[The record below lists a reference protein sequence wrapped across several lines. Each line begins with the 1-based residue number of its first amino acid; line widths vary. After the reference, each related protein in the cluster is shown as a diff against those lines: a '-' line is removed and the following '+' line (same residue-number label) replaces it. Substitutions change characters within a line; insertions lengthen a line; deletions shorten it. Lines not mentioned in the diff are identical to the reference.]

1 MDSAL
6 EARVSDSNE
15 RLEEYLQG
23 ALRSNAL
30 ESFALVAPH
39 RDGYRVYVGEDVER
53 PFAYVDVYLDGES
66 LIVEGSSKRHLSEA
80 EMGDLARFLGIDGK
94 EAGMKLN
101 RFRRFVDALRSMS
114 GSDVDALRELRVS
127 DCVLKEVRRTKV
139 EDAGKTW
146 PEVYLERLRSIPVPE
161 GRGSLSEEEKERI
174 LDQRISVALSS
185 IVSFLSE
192 RGYRTSLDDL
202 DITVEGA
209 DGKAYLHLNGMDR
222 GNGFL
227 SINIDDD
234 PKTHYHDVVSVD
246 AWFSLLKDSLG
257 DRVSDSQEPG
267 EGFKIWADSE
277 SAREVPAE
285 LDIIYATADDAYDA
299 AVNFVHSFDGAD
311 FRVIVHVS
319 SLSDEFEGDI
329 VESFP
334 KGSAAYREVYL
345 GGIED
350 SAGGRRADSVSSS
363 LHLGD
368 MVLLSDRTDEPYRSS
383 EFKIVDMNP
392 ALGLA
397 GLMREGDSHIYPA
410 PISELSLVSEQEVK
424 NVPAGMLKD
433 SVESD
438 AELLESLRSDSSP
451 ANLKRVAHIL
461 KDQGRTSLKDGSKE
475 VMAIAEYSNGQL
487 VYSYKQKAWQE
498 VKDSKDV
505 WKDELREVYS
515 DYEDGS
521 ILGSEIEER
530 LESLLADN
538 DVPSDVADEI
548 YGKIDEF
555 VLARK
560 HASRSGGRESDGR
573 EEFEFWFSQFCSKLG
588 LSAVAD
594 SAEKSEAEL
603 LEEIRIAGESTK
615 TDLTDEEKQSGDFPK
630 GVVSIQGL
638 SIAIENPKGSTRSG
652 VDADGNEWSTEM
664 QDTYGYIENTAG
676 ADTDDIDVFVG
687 EHPLSDKVFIVDQ
700 VKEDGSFDEH
710 KVMLGYESSED
721 AREAYLRNYEDGWQG
736 LGSITQI
743 GIEDFRRWV
752 EADKTRDKAFTEY
765 IKVQD
770 SLSEGGVSTTKA
782 GEEKYEKFT
791 TRVGRKSRTMY
802 QYDYRTPDGEL
813 FSCVAPSLEACR
825 MRRDSWLEK
834 REQKVQDDDHFR
846 DAKGTTIML
855 EDRVRVLNPNTYNT
869 DFIGDFGVVEGL
881 DDDGCIHVQL
891 DNIDRPLMFDSRE
904 VVVINRKEGD
914 LETMRIFGKDYKKG
928 DTLVDSDGVRAHIM
942 YRDGNDAVVLTE
954 EDNKW
959 YRLPIRD
966 SKGDD
971 FVAFRDYIVTSLKR
985 RGLDKYV
992 DVDAKGKKGTLIAY
1006 IGTKKNPDVYAYVG
1020 LGENGTSLSLGW
1032 HTKPNLEFED
1042 KEVSA
1047 VASMLSVDDKEAKRI
1062 LKKFL
1067 KWVEWLVSIDGKDV
1081 IKKVSDAMD
1090 PNEDKDENIHVNWK
1104 ISDMEKYLRKP
1115 ASKRRGKKV
1124 EDSKPIDKNALGEWL
1139 VGAADRAINSFGDGT
1154 VYYKD
1159 LGDGHSIVLDWIE
1172 GYDKDE
1178 SNPFVKDGYGLE
1190 ASLRKTKSSFFV
1202 GDWEYAYDDSSLSLE
1217 GSDKEDNG
1225 ERVIDYLMSFKEEKV
1240 EDSKELPRRAFVFPA
1255 DSTMVNDGKG
1265 HFPLNSLSRGRAALA
1280 FVARY
1285 DKLPKWYSGD
1295 MSLEEF
1301 KDHVRS
1307 EVKKAYPSIEVS
1319 DSTESGSDSFN
1330 FNEVHHDLDVALQKT
1345 HQYLKGK
1352 ESESMTDADWDIAG
1366 VGSAISR
1373 AMRYLYLAARKQ
1385 GQTTDYTNVKDDCKV
1400 YDAKESTEDMWARIC
1415 EADEITEREIN
1426 LLSRRLNAEGRD
1438 TLDYNLRKNR
1448 YDLALTDE
1456 QERKALAWLNNQW
1469 KTSTGKERKNN
1480 PFGYREEQ
1488 ILDRATDVT
1497 FVQFYNAGNRYIDN
1511 FIPVYRVYSNDGS
1524 FEYYVQGG
1532 EISIVG

>member
-1 MDSAL
+1 MSSFLSKIMDSAL
-6 EARVSDSNE
+6 EVRVSDSNE

-114 GSDVDALRELRVS
+114 GSDVDALRRLRIS
-127 DCVLKEVRRTKV
+127 DCVLKDVRRTKV

-146 PEVYLERLRSIPVPE
+146 PEVYLERLRSVPVPE

-185 IVSFLSE
+185 IVSFLSD

-227 SINIDDD
+227 SINIDGDS
-234 PKTHYHDVVSVD
+234 KTHYHDVVSVD
-246 AWFSLLKDSLG
+246 AWFSLLKDSVG
-257 DRVSDSQEPG
+257 DRISDSQEPG
-267 EGFKIWADSE
+267 EGFKLSADSE

-285 LDIIYATADDAYDA
+285 LDIIYATADDAYNA
-299 AVNFVHSFDGAD
+299 AVNFVHSFDGED

-334 KGSAAYREVYL
+334 KGSDAYREVYL

-350 SAGGRRADSVSSS
+350 SMGGRRVDSTSSS

-368 MVLLSDRTDEPYRSS
+368 VVLLSNRADEPYRSS

-498 VKDSKDV
+498 VKDSEDA
-505 WKDELREVYS
+505 WKDELREVYL

-530 LESLLADN
+530 LESLLDDN

-573 EEFEFWFSQFCSKLG
+573 EGFESWFSQFCSKLG

-603 LEEIRIAGESTK
+603 LEEIRVAGESTK
-615 TDLTDEEKQSGDFPK
+615 TDLTDEEKQSGDYPK

-652 VDADGNEWSTEM
+652 VDADGDEWSTEM

-721 AREAYLRNYEDGWQG
+721 ARDAYLRNYEDGWQG

-770 SLSEGGVSTTKA
+770 SNVRPQDFGQTHRIKVDGVYYTNGNTITVDGKRGRVVRFDKDSAEVRFDDGSTITVKGEVTKIPDSMSEGGVSTTKA

-834 REQKVQDDDHFR
+834 RGVKVQDDGRISF
-846 DAKGTTIML
+846 
-855 EDRVRVLNPNTYNT
+855 
-869 DFIGDFGVVEGL
+869 
-881 DDDGCIHVQL
+881 DDDIV
-891 DNIDRPLMFDSRE
+891 E
-904 VVVINRKEGD
+904 VRKGSEVIYRGMEDYEPMKYESWEYDERRK
-914 LETMRIFGKDYKKG
+914 L
-928 DTLVDSDGVRAHIM
+928 
-942 YRDGNDAVVLTE
+942 
-954 EDNKW
+954 
-959 YRLPIRD
+959 YRLG
-966 SKGDD
+966 K
-971 FVAFRDYIVTSLKR
+971 YTKR
-985 RGLDKYV
+985 
-992 DVDAKGKKGTLIAY
+992 
-1006 IGTKKNPDVYAYVG
+1006 
-1020 LGENGTSLSLGW
+1020 
-1032 HTKPNLEFED
+1032 
-1042 KEVSA
+1042 
-1047 VASMLSVDDKEAKRI
+1047 
-1062 LKKFL
+1062 
-1067 KWVEWLVSIDGKDV
+1067 
-1081 IKKVSDAMD
+1081 KVSDAMD
-1090 PNEDKDENIHVNWK
+1090 ANEDKDQNINIGWSDKDLERYLSVSPSSYRGRR
-1104 ISDMEKYLRKP
+1104 ISDD
-1115 ASKRRGKKV
+1115 ASV
-1124 EDSKPIDKNALGEWL
+1124 SLEDLQNAGLHSDEAPSY
-1139 VGAADRAINSFGDGT
+1139 VR
-1154 VYYKD
+1154 
-1159 LGDGHSIVLDWIE
+1159 LGDESLGGRVYQKT
-1172 GYDKDE
+1172 GADE
-1178 SNPFVKDGYGLE
+1178 WTSVATE
-1190 ASLRKTKSSFFV
+1190 RH
-1202 GDWEYAYDDSSLSLE
+1202 
-1217 GSDKEDNG
+1217 GSDKFTSAQLHHRVELADALGVLVEAKLASVVRDDARADSAWYVGCKEDGDVVTLYPLGYRTYESAKESYREHKFDRMFPLATQHGYDSLLALATELGDTIDRSHELLEVVSDSANG
-1225 ERVIDYLMSFKEEKV
+1225 RHRWWIDFVPQYRGPARVYPLGYRTEGEIEELMRNGDVKSYPLDFATKETYEKAIELAEGSHFNYIVDRSREVISEVVKDSGDDDEDGSVVATVSVSWAKRFRDMLDDLCHLDYSAEATNVFKFAVDEPEDGDEGDAHSELVDDILANMHAYGIPEDEVQFHVSDSRPKV
-1240 EDSKELPRRAFVFPA
+1240 SDSEPRRDFIFPA
-1255 DSTMVNDGKG
+1255 DSTVVNDGKG
-1265 HFPLNSLSRGRAALA
+1265 HFPLNSLARGRAALA

-1295 MSLEEF
+1295 MDLEAF
-1301 KDHVRS
+1301 KAHVRS

-1319 DSTESGSDSFN
+1319 
-1330 FNEVHHDLDVALQKT
+1330 
-1345 HQYLKGK
+1345 
-1352 ESESMTDADWDIAG
+1352 
-1366 VGSAISR
+1366 
-1373 AMRYLYLAARKQ
+1373 
-1385 GQTTDYTNVKDDCKV
+1385 
-1400 YDAKESTEDMWARIC
+1400 
-1415 EADEITEREIN
+1415 
-1426 LLSRRLNAEGRD
+1426 
-1438 TLDYNLRKNR
+1438 
-1448 YDLALTDE
+1448 
-1456 QERKALAWLNNQW
+1456 
-1469 KTSTGKERKNN
+1469 
-1480 PFGYREEQ
+1480 EE
-1488 ILDRATDVT
+1488 
-1497 FVQFYNAGNRYIDN
+1497 
-1511 FIPVYRVYSNDGS
+1511 
-1524 FEYYVQGG
+1524 
-1532 EISIVG
+1532 

>member
-1 MDSAL
+1 MSSFLSKIMDSAL
-6 EARVSDSNE
+6 EVRVSDSNE
-15 RLEEYLQG
+15 RLVEYLQG

-114 GSDVDALRELRVS
+114 GSDVDALRKLRVS
-127 DCVLKEVRRTKV
+127 DCVLKDVRRTKI

-146 PEVYLERLRSIPVPE
+146 PEVYLERLRSVPVPE

-185 IVSFLSE
+185 IVSFLSD

-227 SINIDDD
+227 SINIDGD

-246 AWFSLLKDSLG
+246 AWFSLLKDSVG
-257 DRVSDSQEPG
+257 DRISDSQEPG
-267 EGFKIWADSE
+267 EGFKLWADSE

-285 LDIIYATADDAYDA
+285 LDIIYTTADDAYNA
-299 AVNFVHSFDGAD
+299 AVNFVHSFDGED

-334 KGSAAYREVYL
+334 KGSDAYREVYL

-350 SAGGRRADSVSSS
+350 STGGRRADSTSSS

-368 MVLLSDRTDEPYRSS
+368 VVLLSDRADEPYRSS

-424 NVPAGMLKD
+424 NVPAGVLKD

-498 VKDSKDV
+498 VVNDSCKNVKDSNDESYKE
-505 WKDELREVYS
+505 ELRAIHERYKDGSIAVIDLESELVRFIDEYTIPTDLVDEIEEHIGDFVIARVRSFNNNGRTS
-515 DYEDGS
+515 DGQDEYISWFESFCSKVLDSKKVKDSNPEDDWRFALMEISKWYEDGDS
-521 ILGSEIEER
+521 MGVTLASDLERMIE
-530 LESLLADN
+530 DN
-538 DVPSDVADEI
+538 DVPESVKEEI
-548 YGKIDEF
+548 YSQIDKF
-555 VLARK
+555 YLARK
-560 HASRSGGRESDGR
+560 QAERYGGRESDGSDEFNAWFADFYVEHDVFNVSDSVEIT
-573 EEFEFWFSQFCSKLG
+573 EEELN
-588 LSAVAD
+588 
-594 SAEKSEAEL
+594 EA
-603 LEEIRIAGESTK
+603 IHKAGEDTK
-615 TDLTDEEKQSGDFPK
+615 VDLTEEEKQSGDYPK

-652 VDADGNEWSTEM
+652 VDADGDEWSTEM
-664 QDTYGYIENTAG
+664 RDTYGYIENTAG

-721 AREAYLRNYEDGWQG
+721 ARDAYLRNYEDGWQG

-743 GIEDFRRWV
+743 DIEDFRRWV

-770 SLSEGGVSTTKA
+770 SNVRPQDFGQTHRIKVDGVYYTNGNTITVDGKRGRVVRFDKDSAEVRFDDGSTITVKGEVTKIPDSMSEGGVSTTKA

-834 REQKVQDDDHFR
+834 QG
-846 DAKGTTIML
+846 A
-855 EDRVRVLNPNTYNT
+855 
-869 DFIGDFGVVEGL
+869 
-881 DDDGCIHVQL
+881 
-891 DNIDRPLMFDSRE
+891 
-904 VVVINRKEGD
+904 
-914 LETMRIFGKDYKKG
+914 
-928 DTLVDSDGVRAHIM
+928 
-942 YRDGNDAVVLTE
+942 
-954 EDNKW
+954 
-959 YRLPIRD
+959 
-966 SKGDD
+966 
-971 FVAFRDYIVTSLKR
+971 
-985 RGLDKYV
+985 
-992 DVDAKGKKGTLIAY
+992 
-1006 IGTKKNPDVYAYVG
+1006 
-1020 LGENGTSLSLGW
+1020 
-1032 HTKPNLEFED
+1032 
-1042 KEVSA
+1042 
-1047 VASMLSVDDKEAKRI
+1047 
-1062 LKKFL
+1062 
-1067 KWVEWLVSIDGKDV
+1067 
-1081 IKKVSDAMD
+1081 KVSDAMD
-1090 PNEDKDENIHVNWK
+1090 ANEDKDQNINIGW
-1104 ISDMEKYLRKP
+1104 SD
-1115 ASKRRGKKV
+1115 
-1124 EDSKPIDKNALGEWL
+1124 
-1139 VGAADRAINSFGDGT
+1139 
-1154 VYYKD
+1154 KD
-1159 LGDGHSIVLDWIE
+1159 LERYLSVSPSSYRGRRVSDSESISLEDLQNAGLHSDEAPSYVRL
-1172 GYDKDE
+1172 GDE
-1178 SNPFVKDGYGLE
+1178 SLGGRVYQ
-1190 ASLRKTKSSFFV
+1190 KTGADEWTSV
-1202 GDWEYAYDDSSLSLE
+1202 ATERH
-1217 GSDKEDNG
+1217 GSDKFTSAQLHHRIELADALDVLVEAKLASVVRDDARADSAWYVGYKEDGDVVTLYPLGYRPYESAKMAYEAHKFDRMLPLATQHGYDSLLALTTELGDTIDRSHELLEVVSDSADGRHWWIEFDSLNGKQTRLYPLGYRTEDEIEELMRNG
-1225 ERVIDYLMSFKEEKV
+1225 EVKSYPFEFPTKEGYELLLEQAEGPHFDYIVDRSREVISEVVKDSDDDDEDGSVVATVSVSWAKRFRDMLDDLCHLDYSAEATNVFKFAVDEPEDGDEGDAHSELVDDILANMRAYGIPEDEVQFHVSDSRSKV
-1240 EDSKELPRRAFVFPA
+1240 SDSEPRRDFIFPA
-1255 DSTMVNDGKG
+1255 DSTVANDGKG
-1265 HFPLNSLSRGRAALA
+1265 HFPLNSLARGRAALA

-1295 MSLEEF
+1295 MDLEAF
-1301 KDHVRS
+1301 KAHVRS

-1319 DSTESGSDSFN
+1319 
-1330 FNEVHHDLDVALQKT
+1330 
-1345 HQYLKGK
+1345 
-1352 ESESMTDADWDIAG
+1352 
-1366 VGSAISR
+1366 
-1373 AMRYLYLAARKQ
+1373 
-1385 GQTTDYTNVKDDCKV
+1385 
-1400 YDAKESTEDMWARIC
+1400 
-1415 EADEITEREIN
+1415 
-1426 LLSRRLNAEGRD
+1426 
-1438 TLDYNLRKNR
+1438 
-1448 YDLALTDE
+1448 
-1456 QERKALAWLNNQW
+1456 
-1469 KTSTGKERKNN
+1469 
-1480 PFGYREEQ
+1480 EE
-1488 ILDRATDVT
+1488 
-1497 FVQFYNAGNRYIDN
+1497 
-1511 FIPVYRVYSNDGS
+1511 
-1524 FEYYVQGG
+1524 
-1532 EISIVG
+1532 

>member
-6 EARVSDSNE
+6 EVRVSDSNE
-15 RLEEYLQG
+15 RLVEYLQG
-23 ALRSNAL
+23 ALRSSAL

-114 GSDVDALRELRVS
+114 GSDVDALRKLRIS
-127 DCVLKEVRRTKV
+127 DCVLKEVRRSKV
-139 EDAGKTW
+139 ADADKTW
-146 PEVYLERLRSIPVPE
+146 PELYLERLRSIPVPE
-161 GRGSLSEEEKERI
+161 GRGSLSEEDKERI

-185 IVSFLSE
+185 IVSFLSD
-192 RGYRTSLDDL
+192 RGYKTTLDDL
-202 DITVEGA
+202 DITVDGA

-227 SINIDDD
+227 SINIGDD

-246 AWFSLLKDSLG
+246 AWFSLLKDSIG
-257 DRVSDSQEPG
+257 DRISDSQEPG
-267 EGFKIWADSE
+267 EGFKLWADSE

-299 AVNFVHSFDGAD
+299 AVNFVHSFDGED

-334 KGSAAYREVYL
+334 KGSDAYREVYL

-350 SAGGRRADSVSSS
+350 SAGGRREDSASSS
-363 LHLGD
+363 LHIGD
-368 MVLLSDRTDEPYRSS
+368 VVLLSDRADEPYRSS

-424 NVPAGMLKD
+424 EVPAGMLKD
-433 SVESD
+433 SAESD

-461 KDQGRTSLKDGSKE
+461 KDQGRTSLKDGSRE

-498 VKDSKDV
+498 VKDSEDA

-530 LESLLADN
+530 LESMLADN

-573 EEFEFWFSQFCSKLG
+573 EEFESWFSQFCSKFG
-588 LSAVAD
+588 LFAVAD

-615 TDLTDEEKQSGDFPK
+615 TDLTDEEKQSGDYPK
-630 GVVSIQGL
+630 GIVSIQGL

-652 VDADGNEWSTEM
+652 VDADGHEWSTEM

-834 REQKVQDDDHFR
+834 QG
-846 DAKGTTIML
+846 A
-855 EDRVRVLNPNTYNT
+855 
-869 DFIGDFGVVEGL
+869 
-881 DDDGCIHVQL
+881 
-891 DNIDRPLMFDSRE
+891 
-904 VVVINRKEGD
+904 
-914 LETMRIFGKDYKKG
+914 
-928 DTLVDSDGVRAHIM
+928 
-942 YRDGNDAVVLTE
+942 
-954 EDNKW
+954 
-959 YRLPIRD
+959 
-966 SKGDD
+966 
-971 FVAFRDYIVTSLKR
+971 
-985 RGLDKYV
+985 
-992 DVDAKGKKGTLIAY
+992 
-1006 IGTKKNPDVYAYVG
+1006 
-1020 LGENGTSLSLGW
+1020 
-1032 HTKPNLEFED
+1032 
-1042 KEVSA
+1042 
-1047 VASMLSVDDKEAKRI
+1047 
-1062 LKKFL
+1062 
-1067 KWVEWLVSIDGKDV
+1067 
-1081 IKKVSDAMD
+1081 KVSDAMD
-1090 PNEDKDENIHVNWK
+1090 ANEDKDQNINIGWSDKDLERYLSVSPSSYRGRR
-1104 ISDMEKYLRKP
+1104 ISDD
-1115 ASKRRGKKV
+1115 ASISLEDLQNAGLHSDEAPSYVRLGDESLGGRVYQKTGADEWTLVATEHQSSGKFTSAQLHHRIDLADAFGVLV
-1124 EDSKPIDKNALGEWL
+1124 EDKLALAVRDDACDYSAWY
-1139 VGAADRAINSFGDGT
+1139 VGCKEDGGVVTLYPLGYRHYESAKMAYEAHKFDRMFPLATQHGYDSLLALAT
-1154 VYYKD
+1154 E
-1159 LGDGHSIVLDWIE
+1159 LGDTIDRSHELLEVVSDSANGRHWWIE
-1172 GYDKDE
+1172 FDSLNGKQTRLYPLGYRTEDE
-1178 SNPFVKDGYGLE
+1178 IEELMRNGEVKSYPFEFPTKEGYELLLEQAEGPHFDYIVDRSREVISEVVKDSDDDDEDGSVVATVSVSWAKRFRDMLDDLCHLDYSAEATNVFKFAVDEPEDGDEGDAHSELVDDILANMRAYGIPE
-1190 ASLRKTKSSFFV
+1190 DEVQFHVS
-1202 GDWEYAYDDSSLSLE
+1202 DSRSKV
-1217 GSDKEDNG
+1217 SDSE
-1225 ERVIDYLMSFKEEKV
+1225 
-1240 EDSKELPRRAFVFPA
+1240 PRRDFIFPA
-1255 DSTMVNDGKG
+1255 DSTVVNDGKG
-1265 HFPLNSLSRGRAALA
+1265 HFPLNSLARGRAALA

-1295 MSLEEF
+1295 MDLEAF
-1301 KDHVRS
+1301 KAHVRS

-1319 DSTESGSDSFN
+1319 
-1330 FNEVHHDLDVALQKT
+1330 
-1345 HQYLKGK
+1345 
-1352 ESESMTDADWDIAG
+1352 
-1366 VGSAISR
+1366 
-1373 AMRYLYLAARKQ
+1373 
-1385 GQTTDYTNVKDDCKV
+1385 
-1400 YDAKESTEDMWARIC
+1400 
-1415 EADEITEREIN
+1415 
-1426 LLSRRLNAEGRD
+1426 
-1438 TLDYNLRKNR
+1438 
-1448 YDLALTDE
+1448 
-1456 QERKALAWLNNQW
+1456 
-1469 KTSTGKERKNN
+1469 
-1480 PFGYREEQ
+1480 EE
-1488 ILDRATDVT
+1488 
-1497 FVQFYNAGNRYIDN
+1497 
-1511 FIPVYRVYSNDGS
+1511 
-1524 FEYYVQGG
+1524 
-1532 EISIVG
+1532 

>member
-1 MDSAL
+1 MSSFLSKIMDSAL

-23 ALRSNAL
+23 ALRSSAL

-127 DCVLKEVRRTKV
+127 DCVLKEVRRSKV
-139 EDAGKTW
+139 ADADKTW
-146 PEVYLERLRSIPVPE
+146 PELYLERLRSIPVPE
-161 GRGSLSEEEKERI
+161 GRGSLSEEDKERI

-185 IVSFLSE
+185 IVSFLSD
-192 RGYRTSLDDL
+192 RGYKTTLDDL

-227 SINIDDD
+227 SINIGDD

-246 AWFSLLKDSLG
+246 AWFSLLKDSIG
-257 DRVSDSQEPG
+257 DHISDSQEPG
-267 EGFKIWADSE
+267 EGFKLWADSE

-334 KGSAAYREVYL
+334 KGSVAYREVYL
-345 GGIED
+345 EGIED
-350 SAGGRRADSVSSS
+350 SAGGRREDSASSS
-363 LHLGD
+363 LHIGD
-368 MVLLSDRTDEPYRSS
+368 VVLLSDRADEPYRSS

-424 NVPAGMLKD
+424 EVPAGMLKD

-498 VKDSKDV
+498 VKDSEDA

-530 LESLLADN
+530 LEFLLSDN

-560 HASRSGGRESDGR
+560 HASRSGGRESNGR
-573 EEFEFWFSQFCSKLG
+573 EEFESWFSQFCSKLG

-603 LEEIRIAGESTK
+603 LEEIRVAGESTK
-615 TDLTDEEKQSGDFPK
+615 TDLTDEEKQSGDYPK

-652 VDADGNEWSTEM
+652 VDADGDEWSTEM

-834 REQKVQDDDHFR
+834 Q
-846 DAKGTTIML
+846 
-855 EDRVRVLNPNTYNT
+855 
-869 DFIGDFGVVEGL
+869 GV
-881 DDDGCIHVQL
+881 
-891 DNIDRPLMFDSRE
+891 
-904 VVVINRKEGD
+904 
-914 LETMRIFGKDYKKG
+914 
-928 DTLVDSDGVRAHIM
+928 
-942 YRDGNDAVVLTE
+942 
-954 EDNKW
+954 
-959 YRLPIRD
+959 
-966 SKGDD
+966 
-971 FVAFRDYIVTSLKR
+971 
-985 RGLDKYV
+985 
-992 DVDAKGKKGTLIAY
+992 
-1006 IGTKKNPDVYAYVG
+1006 
-1020 LGENGTSLSLGW
+1020 
-1032 HTKPNLEFED
+1032 
-1042 KEVSA
+1042 
-1047 VASMLSVDDKEAKRI
+1047 
-1062 LKKFL
+1062 
-1067 KWVEWLVSIDGKDV
+1067 
-1081 IKKVSDAMD
+1081 KVSDVMD
-1090 PNEDKDENIHVNWK
+1090 ANEDKDRNINIGWSDKDLERYFSVSPSSHRGRR
-1104 ISDMEKYLRKP
+1104 ISDGMSVSL
-1115 ASKRRGKKV
+1115 
-1124 EDSKPIDKNALGEWL
+1124 EDLQNAGLHSDEAPSY
-1139 VGAADRAINSFGDGT
+1139 VR
-1154 VYYKD
+1154 
-1159 LGDGHSIVLDWIE
+1159 LGDESLGGRVYQKT
-1172 GYDKDE
+1172 GADE
-1178 SNPFVKDGYGLE
+1178 WTLVATE
-1190 ASLRKTKSSFFV
+1190 RH
-1202 GDWEYAYDDSSLSLE
+1202 
-1217 GSDKEDNG
+1217 GSDKFTSAQLHHRVELADALGVLVEAELASVVRDDARADSAWYVGYKEDGGVVTLYPLGYRPYESAKMAYEAHKFDRLFPLATQSGYDSLLALATELGDTIDRSHELLEVVGDSADGRHWWIEFDSLNGKRTRLFPLGYRTEDEIEELMRNG
-1225 ERVIDYLMSFKEEKV
+1225 EVKSYPFEFPTKEGYELLLEQAEGPHFDYIVDRSREVISEVVKDSDDDDEDGSVVATVSVSWAKRFRNMLDDLCHLDYSAEATNVFKFAVDEPEDGDEGDAHSELVDDILANMRTYGIPEDEVQFHVSDSRSKV
-1240 EDSKELPRRAFVFPA
+1240 SDSEPRRDFIFPA
-1255 DSTMVNDGKG
+1255 DSTVVTDGKG
-1265 HFPLNSLSRGRAALA
+1265 HFPLNSLARGRAALA

-1295 MSLEEF
+1295 MDLEAF
-1301 KDHVRS
+1301 KAHVRS

-1319 DSTESGSDSFN
+1319 
-1330 FNEVHHDLDVALQKT
+1330 
-1345 HQYLKGK
+1345 
-1352 ESESMTDADWDIAG
+1352 
-1366 VGSAISR
+1366 
-1373 AMRYLYLAARKQ
+1373 
-1385 GQTTDYTNVKDDCKV
+1385 
-1400 YDAKESTEDMWARIC
+1400 
-1415 EADEITEREIN
+1415 
-1426 LLSRRLNAEGRD
+1426 
-1438 TLDYNLRKNR
+1438 
-1448 YDLALTDE
+1448 
-1456 QERKALAWLNNQW
+1456 
-1469 KTSTGKERKNN
+1469 
-1480 PFGYREEQ
+1480 EE
-1488 ILDRATDVT
+1488 
-1497 FVQFYNAGNRYIDN
+1497 
-1511 FIPVYRVYSNDGS
+1511 
-1524 FEYYVQGG
+1524 
-1532 EISIVG
+1532 

>member
-114 GSDVDALRELRVS
+114 GSDVDALRKLRIS

-202 DITVEGA
+202 DIAVEGA

-227 SINIDDD
+227 SINIDGD
-234 PKTHYHDVVSVD
+234 PKTHYHDVVPVD
-246 AWFSLLKDSLG
+246 TWFSLLKASVG
-257 DRVSDSQEPG
+257 DRISDSAG
-267 EGFKIWADSE
+267 GRRKGFEIWADSE

-285 LDIIYATADDAYDA
+285 LDIIYATADDAYNA
-299 AVNFVHSFDGAD
+299 AVNFVHSFDGED

-319 SLSDEFEGDI
+319 SLSGKFEDDT

-334 KGSAAYREVYL
+334 KGSDAYREVYL
-345 GGIED
+345 EDVEDSTGGRRED
-350 SAGGRRADSVSSS
+350 SASSS

-368 MVLLSDRTDEPYRSS
+368 MVLLSDRADEPYRSS

-498 VKDSKDV
+498 VKDSEDA

-530 LESLLADN
+530 LESVLADN

-573 EEFEFWFSQFCSKLG
+573 EEFESWFSQFCSKLG

-603 LEEIRIAGESTK
+603 LEEIRVAGESTK
-615 TDLTDEEKQSGDFPK
+615 TDLTDEEKQSGDYPK

-652 VDADGNEWSTEM
+652 VDADGDEWSTEM

-710 KVMLGYESSED
+710 KVMLGYESSEN

-743 GIEDFRRWV
+743 GVEDFRRWV

-834 REQKVQDDDHFR
+834 QG
-846 DAKGTTIML
+846 A
-855 EDRVRVLNPNTYNT
+855 
-869 DFIGDFGVVEGL
+869 
-881 DDDGCIHVQL
+881 
-891 DNIDRPLMFDSRE
+891 
-904 VVVINRKEGD
+904 
-914 LETMRIFGKDYKKG
+914 
-928 DTLVDSDGVRAHIM
+928 
-942 YRDGNDAVVLTE
+942 
-954 EDNKW
+954 
-959 YRLPIRD
+959 
-966 SKGDD
+966 
-971 FVAFRDYIVTSLKR
+971 
-985 RGLDKYV
+985 
-992 DVDAKGKKGTLIAY
+992 
-1006 IGTKKNPDVYAYVG
+1006 
-1020 LGENGTSLSLGW
+1020 
-1032 HTKPNLEFED
+1032 
-1042 KEVSA
+1042 
-1047 VASMLSVDDKEAKRI
+1047 
-1062 LKKFL
+1062 
-1067 KWVEWLVSIDGKDV
+1067 
-1081 IKKVSDAMD
+1081 KVSDAMD
-1090 PNEDKDENIHVNWK
+1090 ANEDKDQNINIGWSDKDLERYLSVSPSSYRGRR
-1104 ISDMEKYLRKP
+1104 ISDSESISLADLQNAGLHSDEAPSYVRLGDESLGGRVYQKTGADEWTSVATERH
-1115 ASKRRGKKV
+1115 SSGKFTSAQLHHRV
-1124 EDSKPIDKNALGEWL
+1124 ELADALGVL
-1139 VGAADRAINSFGDGT
+1139 VEAKLASVVRDDARADSAWYVGCKEDGDVVTLYPLGYRPYESAKMAYEAHKFDRMFPLAT
-1154 VYYKD
+1154 QSGYD
-1159 LGDGHSIVLDWIE
+1159 SLLALATELGDMIDRSHELLEVIGDSADGRHWWIE
-1172 GYDKDE
+1172 FDSLNGKRTRLYPLGYRTEDE
-1178 SNPFVKDGYGLE
+1178 IEELMRNGEVKSYPFEFPTKEGYELLLEQAEGPHFDYIVDRSREVISEVVKDSGGGDEDGSVVATVSVSWAKRFRDMLDDLCHLDYSAEATNVFKFAVDEPEDGDEGDAHSELTDDILANMRAYGIPE
-1190 ASLRKTKSSFFV
+1190 DEVQFHVS
-1202 GDWEYAYDDSSLSLE
+1202 DSRSKV
-1217 GSDKEDNG
+1217 SDSE
-1225 ERVIDYLMSFKEEKV
+1225 
-1240 EDSKELPRRAFVFPA
+1240 PRRDFIFPA
-1255 DSTMVNDGKG
+1255 DSTVVNDGKG
-1265 HFPLNSLSRGRAALA
+1265 HFPLNSLARGRAALA

-1295 MSLEEF
+1295 MDLEAF
-1301 KDHVRS
+1301 KAHVRS

-1319 DSTESGSDSFN
+1319 
-1330 FNEVHHDLDVALQKT
+1330 
-1345 HQYLKGK
+1345 
-1352 ESESMTDADWDIAG
+1352 
-1366 VGSAISR
+1366 
-1373 AMRYLYLAARKQ
+1373 
-1385 GQTTDYTNVKDDCKV
+1385 
-1400 YDAKESTEDMWARIC
+1400 
-1415 EADEITEREIN
+1415 
-1426 LLSRRLNAEGRD
+1426 
-1438 TLDYNLRKNR
+1438 
-1448 YDLALTDE
+1448 
-1456 QERKALAWLNNQW
+1456 
-1469 KTSTGKERKNN
+1469 
-1480 PFGYREEQ
+1480 EE
-1488 ILDRATDVT
+1488 
-1497 FVQFYNAGNRYIDN
+1497 
-1511 FIPVYRVYSNDGS
+1511 
-1524 FEYYVQGG
+1524 
-1532 EISIVG
+1532 

>member
-1 MDSAL
+1 MCLCVVIAGGVWCALTFFHRYFMSSFLSKIMDSAL

-127 DCVLKEVRRTKV
+127 DCVLKEVRRSKV
-139 EDAGKTW
+139 ADADKTW
-146 PEVYLERLRSIPVPE
+146 PELYLERLRSIPVPE
-161 GRGSLSEEEKERI
+161 GRGSLSEEDKERI

-185 IVSFLSE
+185 IVSFLSD
-192 RGYRTSLDDL
+192 RGYKTTLDDL

-227 SINIDDD
+227 SINIGDD

-246 AWFSLLKDSLG
+246 AWFSLLKDSIG
-257 DRVSDSQEPG
+257 DHISDSQEPG
-267 EGFKIWADSE
+267 EGFKLWADSE

-345 GGIED
+345 EGIED
-350 SAGGRRADSVSSS
+350 SAGGRREDSASSS
-363 LHLGD
+363 LHIGD
-368 MVLLSDRTDEPYRSS
+368 VVLLSDRADEPYRSS

-461 KDQGRTSLKDGSKE
+461 KDQGRTSLKDGNKE

-498 VKDSKDV
+498 VKDSEDV

-530 LESLLADN
+530 LEFLLSDN

-560 HASRSGGRESDGR
+560 HASRSGGRESNGR
-573 EEFEFWFSQFCSKLG
+573 EEFESWFSQFCSKLG

-603 LEEIRIAGESTK
+603 LEEIRVAGESTK
-615 TDLTDEEKQSGDFPK
+615 TDLTDAEKQSGDYPK

-652 VDADGNEWSTEM
+652 VDADGDEWSTEM

-710 KVMLGYESSED
+710 KVMFGYESSED

-834 REQKVQDDDHFR
+834 QGVKVSDVMDANEGKDQNINIGWSGKDLERYFSVSPLSHRGRRISDGMSVSLEDLQNAGLHSDEAPSYVRLGDESLGGRVYQKTGADEWTSVATERHSSGKFTSAQLHHRVELADVLGVLVEAKLALAVRDDDCDYSAWYVGCRNGR
-846 DAKGTTIML
+846 DTLTLYPLGYHTCKSAKELNAEHKFDNMFWTTTQDGYDSLLAFGAEELGCIIDRSL
-855 EDRVRVLNPNTYNT
+855 EISEVVGDSADGRADSAWYVGCKEDGDVVTLYPLGYRLYESVKELNAEHKFDRVFPLVTQHGYDSLLALATEL
-869 DFIGDFGVVEGL
+869 GDT
-881 DDDGCIHVQL
+881 
-891 DNIDRPLMFDSRE
+891 IDRSHELLEVVNDSADGRRWWIEFDSLNGKQTRLYPLGYRTEDEIEELMRNGEVKSYPFEFPTKEGYELLLEQAEGPHFDYIVDRSRE
-904 VVVINRKEGD
+904 VISEVVKDSGD
-914 LETMRIFGKDYKKG
+914 G
-928 DTLVDSDGVRAHIM
+928 DEDGS
-942 YRDGNDAVVLTE
+942 VVATVSVSWA
-954 EDNKW
+954 K
-959 YRLPIRD
+959 R
-966 SKGDD
+966 
-971 FVAFRDYIVTSLKR
+971 FRDM
-985 RGLDKYV
+985 LDDLCHLDYSAEATNVFKFAV
-992 DVDAKGKKGTLIAY
+992 D
-1006 IGTKKNPDVYAYVG
+1006 
-1020 LGENGTSLSLGW
+1020 
-1032 HTKPNLEFED
+1032 EFED
-1042 KEVSA
+1042 GDDAYDELADDILANMRAYGIPEDEVQ
-1047 VASMLSVDDKEAKRI
+1047 
-1062 LKKFL
+1062 FH
-1067 KWVEWLVSIDGKDV
+1067 VSDSRS
-1081 IKKVSDAMD
+1081 KVSDS
-1090 PNEDKDENIHVNWK
+1090 E
-1104 ISDMEKYLRKP
+1104 
-1115 ASKRRGKKV
+1115 
-1124 EDSKPIDKNALGEWL
+1124 
-1139 VGAADRAINSFGDGT
+1139 
-1154 VYYKD
+1154 
-1159 LGDGHSIVLDWIE
+1159 
-1172 GYDKDE
+1172 
-1178 SNPFVKDGYGLE
+1178 
-1190 ASLRKTKSSFFV
+1190 
-1202 GDWEYAYDDSSLSLE
+1202 
-1217 GSDKEDNG
+1217 
-1225 ERVIDYLMSFKEEKV
+1225 
-1240 EDSKELPRRAFVFPA
+1240 PRRDFIFPA
-1255 DSTMVNDGKG
+1255 DSTVVNDGKG
-1265 HFPLNSLSRGRAALA
+1265 HFPLNSLARGRAALA

-1295 MSLEEF
+1295 MDLEAF
-1301 KDHVRS
+1301 KAHVRS

-1319 DSTESGSDSFN
+1319 
-1330 FNEVHHDLDVALQKT
+1330 
-1345 HQYLKGK
+1345 
-1352 ESESMTDADWDIAG
+1352 
-1366 VGSAISR
+1366 
-1373 AMRYLYLAARKQ
+1373 
-1385 GQTTDYTNVKDDCKV
+1385 
-1400 YDAKESTEDMWARIC
+1400 
-1415 EADEITEREIN
+1415 
-1426 LLSRRLNAEGRD
+1426 
-1438 TLDYNLRKNR
+1438 
-1448 YDLALTDE
+1448 
-1456 QERKALAWLNNQW
+1456 
-1469 KTSTGKERKNN
+1469 
-1480 PFGYREEQ
+1480 EE
-1488 ILDRATDVT
+1488 
-1497 FVQFYNAGNRYIDN
+1497 
-1511 FIPVYRVYSNDGS
+1511 
-1524 FEYYVQGG
+1524 
-1532 EISIVG
+1532 

>member
-1 MDSAL
+1 MCLCVVIAGGVWCALTFFHRYFMSSFLSKIMDSAL

-53 PFAYVDVYLDGES
+53 PFVYVDVYLDGES

-114 GSDVDALRELRVS
+114 GSDVDALRKLRIS
-127 DCVLKEVRRTKV
+127 DCVLKEVRRSKV
-139 EDAGKTW
+139 ADADKTW
-146 PEVYLERLRSIPVPE
+146 PELYLERLRSIPVPE
-161 GRGSLSEEEKERI
+161 GRGSLSEEDKERI

-185 IVSFLSE
+185 IVSFLSD
-192 RGYRTSLDDL
+192 RGYKTTLDDL

-227 SINIDDD
+227 SINIGDD

-246 AWFSLLKDSLG
+246 AWFSLLKDSIG
-257 DRVSDSQEPG
+257 DRISDSQEPG
-267 EGFKIWADSE
+267 EGFKLWADSE

-299 AVNFVHSFDGAD
+299 AVNFVHSFDGED

-334 KGSAAYREVYL
+334 KGSDAYREVYL
-345 GGIED
+345 EGIED
-350 SAGGRRADSVSSS
+350 SAGGRREDSASSS
-363 LHLGD
+363 LHIGD
-368 MVLLSDRTDEPYRSS
+368 VVLLSDRADEPYRSS

-424 NVPAGMLKD
+424 EVPAGMLKD
-433 SVESD
+433 SAESD

-498 VKDSKDV
+498 VKDSEDA
-505 WKDELREVYS
+505 WKDELCEVYS

-530 LESLLADN
+530 LESMLADN

-573 EEFEFWFSQFCSKLG
+573 EEFESWFSQFCSKFG

-615 TDLTDEEKQSGDFPK
+615 TDLTDEEKQSGDYPK
-630 GVVSIQGL
+630 GIVSIQGL

-652 VDADGNEWSTEM
+652 VDADGDEWSTEM

-710 KVMLGYESSED
+710 KVMFGYESSED

-834 REQKVQDDDHFR
+834 Q
-846 DAKGTTIML
+846 
-855 EDRVRVLNPNTYNT
+855 
-869 DFIGDFGVVEGL
+869 GV
-881 DDDGCIHVQL
+881 
-891 DNIDRPLMFDSRE
+891 
-904 VVVINRKEGD
+904 
-914 LETMRIFGKDYKKG
+914 
-928 DTLVDSDGVRAHIM
+928 
-942 YRDGNDAVVLTE
+942 
-954 EDNKW
+954 
-959 YRLPIRD
+959 
-966 SKGDD
+966 
-971 FVAFRDYIVTSLKR
+971 
-985 RGLDKYV
+985 
-992 DVDAKGKKGTLIAY
+992 
-1006 IGTKKNPDVYAYVG
+1006 
-1020 LGENGTSLSLGW
+1020 
-1032 HTKPNLEFED
+1032 
-1042 KEVSA
+1042 
-1047 VASMLSVDDKEAKRI
+1047 
-1062 LKKFL
+1062 
-1067 KWVEWLVSIDGKDV
+1067 
-1081 IKKVSDAMD
+1081 KVSDVMD
-1090 PNEDKDENIHVNWK
+1090 ANEDKDQNINIGWSGKDLERYFSASPSSHRGRR
-1104 ISDMEKYLRKP
+1104 ISDGMP
-1115 ASKRRGKKV
+1115 V
-1124 EDSKPIDKNALGEWL
+1124 
-1139 VGAADRAINSFGDGT
+1139 
-1154 VYYKD
+1154 
-1159 LGDGHSIVLDWIE
+1159 
-1172 GYDKDE
+1172 
-1178 SNPFVKDGYGLE
+1178 
-1190 ASLRKTKSSFFV
+1190 
-1202 GDWEYAYDDSSLSLE
+1202 SLE
-1217 GSDKEDNG
+1217 GLQNAGLHSDEAPSYVRLGDESLGGRVYQKTGADEWTSVAT
-1225 ERVIDYLMSFKEEKV
+1225 ERHSSGKFTSAQLHHRV
-1240 EDSKELPRRAFVFPA
+1240 ELA
-1255 DSTMVNDGKG
+1255 DVLGV
-1265 HFPLNSLSRGRAALA
+1265 P
-1280 FVARY
+1280 V
-1285 DKLPKWYSGD
+1285 
-1295 MSLEEF
+1295 
-1301 KDHVRS
+1301 
-1307 EVKKAYPSIEVS
+1307 EVK
-1319 DSTESGSDSFN
+1319 
-1330 FNEVHHDLDVALQKT
+1330 
-1345 HQYLKGK
+1345 
-1352 ESESMTDADWDIAG
+1352 
-1366 VGSAISR
+1366 
-1373 AMRYLYLAARKQ
+1373 LASVVR
-1385 GQTTDYTNVKDDCKV
+1385 DDDCDYSAWYV
-1400 YDAKESTEDMWARIC
+1400 GCR
-1415 EADEITEREIN
+1415 N
-1426 LLSRRLNAEGRD
+1426 GRD
-1438 TLDYNLRKNR
+1438 TLTLYP
-1448 YDLALTDE
+1448 LAIP
-1456 QERKALAWLNNQW
+1456 
-1469 KTSTGKERKNN
+1469 KTKV
-1480 PFGYREEQ
+1480 
-1488 ILDRATDVT
+1488 I
-1497 FVQFYNAGNRYIDN
+1497 
-1511 FIPVYRVYSNDGS
+1511 
-1524 FEYYVQGG
+1524 
-1532 EISIVG
+1532 

>member
-1 MDSAL
+1 MSSFLSKIMDSAL
-6 EARVSDSNE
+6 EVRVSDSNE

-114 GSDVDALRELRVS
+114 GSDVAALRKLRVS

-146 PEVYLERLRSIPVPE
+146 PEVYLERLRSVPVPE

-185 IVSFLSE
+185 IVSFLSD

-227 SINIDDD
+227 SINIDGD

-246 AWFSLLKDSLG
+246 AWFSLLKDSVG

-267 EGFKIWADSE
+267 EGFKLWADSE
-277 SAREVPAE
+277 SARDVPAE
-285 LDIIYATADDAYDA
+285 LDIVYATADDAYNA
-299 AVNFVHSFDGAD
+299 AVNFVHSFDGED

-334 KGSAAYREVYL
+334 KGSDAYREVYL

-350 SAGGRRADSVSSS
+350 STGGRRADSASSS

-397 GLMREGDSHIYPA
+397 GLMREGDPHIYPA

-424 NVPAGMLKD
+424 NVPAGVLKD

-498 VKDSKDV
+498 VKDSEDA
-505 WKDELREVYS
+505 WKDELREVYL

-530 LESLLADN
+530 LESLLDDN

-573 EEFEFWFSQFCSKLG
+573 EGFESWFSQFCSKLG

-603 LEEIRIAGESTK
+603 LEEIRVAGESTK
-615 TDLTDEEKQSGDFPK
+615 TDLTDEEKQSGDYPK

-652 VDADGNEWSTEM
+652 VDADGDEWSTEM

-721 AREAYLRNYEDGWQG
+721 ARDAYLRNYEDGWQG

-834 REQKVQDDDHFR
+834 QG
-846 DAKGTTIML
+846 A
-855 EDRVRVLNPNTYNT
+855 
-869 DFIGDFGVVEGL
+869 
-881 DDDGCIHVQL
+881 
-891 DNIDRPLMFDSRE
+891 
-904 VVVINRKEGD
+904 
-914 LETMRIFGKDYKKG
+914 
-928 DTLVDSDGVRAHIM
+928 
-942 YRDGNDAVVLTE
+942 
-954 EDNKW
+954 
-959 YRLPIRD
+959 
-966 SKGDD
+966 
-971 FVAFRDYIVTSLKR
+971 
-985 RGLDKYV
+985 
-992 DVDAKGKKGTLIAY
+992 
-1006 IGTKKNPDVYAYVG
+1006 
-1020 LGENGTSLSLGW
+1020 
-1032 HTKPNLEFED
+1032 
-1042 KEVSA
+1042 
-1047 VASMLSVDDKEAKRI
+1047 
-1062 LKKFL
+1062 
-1067 KWVEWLVSIDGKDV
+1067 
-1081 IKKVSDAMD
+1081 KVSDAMD
-1090 PNEDKDENIHVNWK
+1090 ANEDKDQNINIGWSDKDLERYLSVSPSSYRGRR
-1104 ISDMEKYLRKP
+1104 ISDD
-1115 ASKRRGKKV
+1115 ASV
-1124 EDSKPIDKNALGEWL
+1124 SLEDLQNAGLHSDEAPSY
-1139 VGAADRAINSFGDGT
+1139 VR
-1154 VYYKD
+1154 
-1159 LGDGHSIVLDWIE
+1159 LGDESLGGRVYQKT
-1172 GYDKDE
+1172 GADE
-1178 SNPFVKDGYGLE
+1178 WTSVATE
-1190 ASLRKTKSSFFV
+1190 RH
-1202 GDWEYAYDDSSLSLE
+1202 
-1217 GSDKEDNG
+1217 GSDKFTSAQLHHRIELADALDVLVEAKLASVVRDDARADSAWYVGYKEDGDVVTLYPLGYRPYESAKMAYEAHKFDRMFPLVTQSGYDSLLALATELGDTIDRSLEILEVVSDSADGRHWWIEFDSLNGKQTRLYPLGYRTEDEIEELMRNG
-1225 ERVIDYLMSFKEEKV
+1225 EVKSYPFEFPTKEGYELLLEQAEGPHFDYIVDRSREVISEVVKDSDNDDDEDGSVVATVSVSWAKRFYDMLRDLRHLNYSAEATNVFKFVVGESEDDDAYDELMDDILANMCAYGIPEDEVQFHVSDSRSKV
-1240 EDSKELPRRAFVFPA
+1240 SDSEPRRDFIFPA
-1255 DSTMVNDGKG
+1255 DSTVVNDGKG
-1265 HFPLNSLSRGRAALA
+1265 HFPLNSLARGRAALA

-1295 MSLEEF
+1295 MDLEAF
-1301 KDHVRS
+1301 KAHVRS

-1319 DSTESGSDSFN
+1319 
-1330 FNEVHHDLDVALQKT
+1330 
-1345 HQYLKGK
+1345 
-1352 ESESMTDADWDIAG
+1352 
-1366 VGSAISR
+1366 
-1373 AMRYLYLAARKQ
+1373 
-1385 GQTTDYTNVKDDCKV
+1385 
-1400 YDAKESTEDMWARIC
+1400 
-1415 EADEITEREIN
+1415 
-1426 LLSRRLNAEGRD
+1426 
-1438 TLDYNLRKNR
+1438 
-1448 YDLALTDE
+1448 
-1456 QERKALAWLNNQW
+1456 
-1469 KTSTGKERKNN
+1469 
-1480 PFGYREEQ
+1480 EE
-1488 ILDRATDVT
+1488 
-1497 FVQFYNAGNRYIDN
+1497 
-1511 FIPVYRVYSNDGS
+1511 
-1524 FEYYVQGG
+1524 
-1532 EISIVG
+1532 

>member
-1 MDSAL
+1 MSSFLSKIMDSAL

-23 ALRSNAL
+23 ALRSSAL

-39 RDGYRVYVGEDVER
+39 HDGYRVYVGEDVER

-114 GSDVDALRELRVS
+114 GSDVDALRKLRIS
-127 DCVLKEVRRTKV
+127 DCVLKDVRRTKV
-139 EDAGKTW
+139 EDADKTW
-146 PEVYLERLRSIPVPE
+146 PEVYLERLRSVPVPE

-174 LDQRISVALSS
+174 LDQRIQVALSS
-185 IVSFLSE
+185 IVSFLSD

-267 EGFKIWADSE
+267 EGFKLWADSE

-285 LDIIYATADDAYDA
+285 LDIIYTTADDAYDA
-299 AVNFVHSFDGAD
+299 AVNFVHSFDGED
-311 FRVIVHVS
+311 FRVIIHVS

-334 KGSAAYREVYL
+334 KGSVAYREVYL

-350 SAGGRRADSVSSS
+350 STGGRRADSASSS

-368 MVLLSDRTDEPYRSS
+368 TVLLSDRADEPYRSS
-383 EFKIVDMNP
+383 EFKIVDMNL

-410 PISELSLVSEQEVK
+410 PISELSLVSEQDVK

-461 KDQGRTSLKDGSKE
+461 KDQGRTSLKDGNKE

-498 VKDSKDV
+498 VKDSEDA

-515 DYEDGS
+515 AYEDGS

-530 LESLLADN
+530 LEFLLSDN

-573 EEFEFWFSQFCSKLG
+573 EEFESWFSQFCSKLG

-603 LEEIRIAGESTK
+603 LEEIRVAGESTK
-615 TDLTDEEKQSGDFPK
+615 TDLTDEEKQSGDYPK

-652 VDADGNEWSTEM
+652 VDADGNAWSTEM

-721 AREAYLRNYEDGWQG
+721 AREAYLRNYEGGWQG

-834 REQKVQDDDHFR
+834 QGAKVQDDGRISF
-846 DAKGTTIML
+846 
-855 EDRVRVLNPNTYNT
+855 
-869 DFIGDFGVVEGL
+869 
-881 DDDGCIHVQL
+881 DDDIV
-891 DNIDRPLMFDSRE
+891 E
-904 VVVINRKEGD
+904 VRKGSKVIYRGMEDYEPMKYESWEYDERRK
-914 LETMRIFGKDYKKG
+914 L
-928 DTLVDSDGVRAHIM
+928 
-942 YRDGNDAVVLTE
+942 
-954 EDNKW
+954 
-959 YRLPIRD
+959 YRLG
-966 SKGDD
+966 K
-971 FVAFRDYIVTSLKR
+971 YTKR
-985 RGLDKYV
+985 
-992 DVDAKGKKGTLIAY
+992 
-1006 IGTKKNPDVYAYVG
+1006 
-1020 LGENGTSLSLGW
+1020 
-1032 HTKPNLEFED
+1032 
-1042 KEVSA
+1042 
-1047 VASMLSVDDKEAKRI
+1047 
-1062 LKKFL
+1062 
-1067 KWVEWLVSIDGKDV
+1067 
-1081 IKKVSDAMD
+1081 KVSDAMD
-1090 PNEDKDENIHVNWK
+1090 ANEDKDQNINIGWSDKDLERYLSVSPSSYRGRR
-1104 ISDMEKYLRKP
+1104 ISDSGPVSL
-1115 ASKRRGKKV
+1115 
-1124 EDSKPIDKNALGEWL
+1124 EDLQNAGLHSDEAPSY
-1139 VGAADRAINSFGDGT
+1139 VR
-1154 VYYKD
+1154 
-1159 LGDGHSIVLDWIE
+1159 LGDESLGGRVYQKT
-1172 GYDKDE
+1172 GADE
-1178 SNPFVKDGYGLE
+1178 WTSVATE
-1190 ASLRKTKSSFFV
+1190 RH
-1202 GDWEYAYDDSSLSLE
+1202 
-1217 GSDKEDNG
+1217 GSDKFTSAQLHHRVELADALGVLVEAKLASVVRDDARADSAWYVGYKEDGDVATLYPLGYRPYESAKMAYEAHKFDRMFPLATQHGYDSLLALATELGDTIDRSHELLEVVSDSADGRHWWIEFDSLNGKQTRLYPLGYRTEDEIEELMRNG
-1225 ERVIDYLMSFKEEKV
+1225 EVKSYPFEFPTKEGYELLLEQAEGPYFDYIVDRSREVISEVVKDLDDDDDDEDGSVVATVSVSWAKRFRDMLDDLCHLDYSAEATNVFKFAVDEPEVGDEGDAHSELVDDILANMRAYGIPEDEVQFHVSDSRSKV
-1240 EDSKELPRRAFVFPA
+1240 SDSEPRRDFIFPA
-1255 DSTMVNDGKG
+1255 DSTVVNDGKG
-1265 HFPLNSLSRGRAALA
+1265 HFPLNSLARGRAALA

-1295 MSLEEF
+1295 MDLEAF
-1301 KDHVRS
+1301 KAHVRS

-1319 DSTESGSDSFN
+1319 
-1330 FNEVHHDLDVALQKT
+1330 
-1345 HQYLKGK
+1345 
-1352 ESESMTDADWDIAG
+1352 
-1366 VGSAISR
+1366 
-1373 AMRYLYLAARKQ
+1373 
-1385 GQTTDYTNVKDDCKV
+1385 
-1400 YDAKESTEDMWARIC
+1400 
-1415 EADEITEREIN
+1415 
-1426 LLSRRLNAEGRD
+1426 
-1438 TLDYNLRKNR
+1438 
-1448 YDLALTDE
+1448 
-1456 QERKALAWLNNQW
+1456 
-1469 KTSTGKERKNN
+1469 
-1480 PFGYREEQ
+1480 EE
-1488 ILDRATDVT
+1488 
-1497 FVQFYNAGNRYIDN
+1497 
-1511 FIPVYRVYSNDGS
+1511 
-1524 FEYYVQGG
+1524 
-1532 EISIVG
+1532 